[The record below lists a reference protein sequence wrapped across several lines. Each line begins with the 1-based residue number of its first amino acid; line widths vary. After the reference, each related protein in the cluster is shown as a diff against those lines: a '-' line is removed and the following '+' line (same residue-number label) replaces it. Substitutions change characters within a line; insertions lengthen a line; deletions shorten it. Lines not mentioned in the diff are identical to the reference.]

1 VDELVKY
8 QVSDVVAGEDHQRA
22 TTVRARGI
30 GDGMPMTSTKLMFLG
45 ILIMLAGF
53 ALNSTVMYIVTVRVV
68 SLDAALNL
76 SYIAVAFFVV
86 GFVVGVVGFFR
97 R

>member
-1 VDELVKY
+1 
-8 QVSDVVAGEDHQRA
+8 
-22 TTVRARGI
+22 
-30 GDGMPMTSTKLMFLG
+30 MPMTSTKLMFLG

-53 ALNSTVMYIVTVRVV
+53 ALNSTVMYIVTVRAV
-68 SLDAALNL
+68 SLEAALNL
-76 SYIAVAFFVV
+76 ANIAVAFFVV

>member
-1 VDELVKY
+1 
-8 QVSDVVAGEDHQRA
+8 
-22 TTVRARGI
+22 
-30 GDGMPMTSTKLMFLG
+30 MTSTKLMFLG

-76 SYIAVAFFVV
+76 SYIAVALFVV